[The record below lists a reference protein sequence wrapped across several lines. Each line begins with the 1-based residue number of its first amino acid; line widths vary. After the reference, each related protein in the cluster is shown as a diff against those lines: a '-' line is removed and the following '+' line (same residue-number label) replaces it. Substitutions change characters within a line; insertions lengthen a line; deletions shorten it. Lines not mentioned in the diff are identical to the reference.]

1 MTLEIASRLVEYRK
15 KHNLSQEDVAEK
27 IGVSRQAVSKW
38 ERVEAS
44 PDTDNLIA
52 LANLYGVSLDE
63 LVLGKI
69 PEPKSESGTV
79 TIKKGNK
86 TVILQNTGTGHFIHV
101 NDDEEDDEEEEE
113 EDGEHGLSAEIK
125 LSSSPAKTSAHRFFK
140 AFPFPV
146 LTAAAYLIFGFMN
159 VCGGWAYGWLVFLL
173 IPIYYSLV
181 DSIFTK
187 KADDF
192 AFPVAVTLVYLW
204 LGFEHGLWHPM
215 WILFLTIP
223 FYYFICEFIAKLRKK
238 TTEE

>member
-1 MTLEIASRLVEYRK
+1 MTLEIANRLVEYRK

-63 LVLGKI
+63 LVLGKT
-69 PEPKSESGTV
+69 PKQATDSEIV

-86 TVILQNTGTGHFIHV
+86 TVVIQDRGTKHFIHV
-101 NDDEEDDEEEEE
+101 DENEDEEEYE

-125 LSSSPAKTSAHRFFK
+125 LSSAPAKTPAHRFFK

-146 LTAAAYLIFGFMN
+146 LTAVAYLIFGFMDI
-159 VCGGWAYGWLVFLL
+159 CGGWAYGWLVFLL

-181 DSIFTK
+181 DSIFSK
-187 KADDF
+187 KADEF
-192 AFPVAVTLVYLW
+192 AFPVAVTLAYLW
-204 LGFEHGLWHPM
+204 LGFEYGLWHPM

-223 FYYFICEFIAKLRKK
+223 FYYFICEFITKLLKK
-238 TTEE
+238 EKEE

>member
-1 MTLEIASRLVEYRK
+1 MTLEIANRLVEYRK

-52 LANLYGVSLDE
+52 LATLYGVSLDE
-63 LVLGKI
+63 LVLGKTSEQTTD
-69 PEPKSESGTV
+69 PETV

-86 TVILQNTGTGHFIHV
+86 TVVIQDTGKGHFIHV
-101 NDDEEDDEEEEE
+101 DDDEEDDD
-113 EDGEHGLSAEIK
+113 EDDEHGLSSEIK
-125 LSSSPAKTSAHRFFK
+125 LSSAPAKTPAHRFFK

-146 LTAAAYLIFGFMN
+146 LTAVAYLIFGFMDI
-159 VCGGWAYGWLVFLL
+159 CGGWAYGWLVFLL

-181 DSIFTK
+181 NSIFSK
-187 KADDF
+187 KADEF
-192 AFPVAVTLVYLW
+192 AFPVAVTLAYLW
-204 LGFEHGLWHPM
+204 LGFEHVLWHPM

-223 FYYFICEFIAKLRKK
+223 FYYFICEFITKLRKK
-238 TTEE
+238 NTEE